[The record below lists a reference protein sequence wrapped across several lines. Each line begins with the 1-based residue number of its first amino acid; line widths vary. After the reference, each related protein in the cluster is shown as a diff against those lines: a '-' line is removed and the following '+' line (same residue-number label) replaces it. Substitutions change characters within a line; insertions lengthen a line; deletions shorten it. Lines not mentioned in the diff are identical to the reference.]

1 MIVSFI
7 NQKGGC
13 GKTTFA
19 VNFAVMS
26 AIDGHSTILVD
37 MDPQRSSVNFRA
49 LRPDDRPQFNAV
61 SVLTPT
67 IHKDIKGGGFNF
79 EHVFIDSGGRDSVL
93 FRSAMAASDKVVI
106 PVIPGQFD
114 IWALEDTFKV
124 LEEARQYNEKC
135 QAYIALNHVIHNT
148 VISKD
153 AISYIANF
161 AAEKGL
167 ILCKSL
173 IYSRVGYI
181 ESSQNGLGVTEMTGR
196 KYEQAKSDIT
206 KLYKEITK

>member
-19 VNFAVMS
+19 INFAVQS

-49 LRPDDRPQFNAV
+49 LRPDDRPQFKAV

-79 EHVFIDSGGRDSVL
+79 DHVFIDSGGRDSVL
-93 FRSAMAASDKVVI
+93 FRSAMAASDKIVI

-124 LEEARQYNEKC
+124 LDEARQFNEKC
-135 QAYIALNHVIHNT
+135 TAYIALNHVIHHT
-148 VISKD
+148 GVAKD
-153 AISYIANF
+153 AISYIADF
-161 AAEKGL
+161 AAENGL
-167 ILCKSL
+167 ILCESL

-181 ESSQNGLGVTEMTGR
+181 ESSQNGLGVVEMTGR
-196 KYEQAKSDIT
+196 KFESAKADIT
-206 KLYKEITK
+206 KLYKEILG